1 VTIRGVLLA
10 LGASL
15 AWAIG
20 QTLIKVADVNG
31 LNPITLAF
39 TRVAAACIV
48 LLIVNYI
55 THNDLEDAIKST
67 IRTRLPLVAILDY
80 YVKYRL
86 F

>member
-1 VTIRGVLLA
+1 
-10 LGASL
+10 L

-20 QTLIKVADVNG
+20 QTLIKVADING

-55 THNDLEDAIKST
+55 THNDLEGAIKST
-67 IRTRLPLVAILDY
+67 IHTRLPLVAILDY